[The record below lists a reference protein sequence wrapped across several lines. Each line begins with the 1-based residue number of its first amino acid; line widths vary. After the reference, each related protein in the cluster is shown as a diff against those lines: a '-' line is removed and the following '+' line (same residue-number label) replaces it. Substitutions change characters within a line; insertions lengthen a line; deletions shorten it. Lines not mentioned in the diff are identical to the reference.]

1 MTLIVGVK
9 CSDGIVVGADSTATY
24 STQLGQQSTIR
35 QDTITKLH
43 IASEKLVVGVSGP
56 VSLSQF
62 YGDEVDAY
70 LRAKGFK
77 IAWRNVADAKTDL
90 AQKFWKHAGPMWE
103 KAGIVSR
110 TVGPA
115 AMVECN
121 HASAVAFA
129 IEETPHLIQFSTQ
142 CNGEEVT
149 QELPFVAIGSGQPPA
164 DTFLA
169 FIRRIFWPS
178 GLPSLTDGQ
187 VATIWTLD
195 EVIKSTPGGIGGE
208 VKVVV
213 LKKSAKGH
221 WKCEFL
227 SDEEMDTHR
236 RMIADVEN
244 GMLEAM
250 RPKLEAPPTPIPEP
264 PAAE

>member
-9 CSDGIVVGADSTATY
+9 CSDGIVLGADSTATY
-24 STQLGQQSTIR
+24 STQFGQQSTIR
-35 QDTITKLH
+35 QDTVTKLH

-62 YGDEVDAY
+62 YSDELDGC
-70 LRAKGFK
+70 LSEKGFK
-77 IAWRNVADAKTDL
+77 IAWKSVADAKTDL
-90 AQKFWKHAGPMWE
+90 SKRFWKHAGPMWDR
-103 KAGIVSR
+103 AGVVAR
-110 TVGPA
+110 TVGSA
-115 AMVECN
+115 AMIECN

-129 IEETPHLIQFSTQ
+129 IGETPCLIQFSTQ

-149 QELPFVAIGSGQPPA
+149 QELPFVALGSGQPPA

-169 FIRRIFWPS
+169 FIRRIFWPTGS

-195 EVIKSTPGGIGGE
+195 EVIKSNPGGVGGE

-213 LKKSAKGH
+213 LSKNNKGH

-227 SDEEMDTHR
+227 SSEEMDTHR
-236 RMIADVEN
+236 RMIADVEK

-250 RPKLEAPPTPIPEP
+250 RPKTTPPPTPIPEVTP
-264 PAAE
+264 